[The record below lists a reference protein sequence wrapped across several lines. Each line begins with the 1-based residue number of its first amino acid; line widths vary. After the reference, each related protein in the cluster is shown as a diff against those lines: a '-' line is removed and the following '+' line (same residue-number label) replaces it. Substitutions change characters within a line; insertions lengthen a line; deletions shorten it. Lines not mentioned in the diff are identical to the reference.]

1 MMDAIICQD
10 RQFDVIERIRE
21 IAYMCRISKFE
32 EMLSQNFEN
41 LPESKSLNYIGEL
54 NKNDIMQ

>member
-1 MMDAIICQD
+1 MDAIICQD